1 MRNRWFLV
9 IGGLLLAA
17 GLSLFLSARAFAAAY
32 LAGMGLLLLL
42 AGLLVGQRYQPELA
56 DPPDGF
62 VFAGERFVD
71 PTSRR
76 TVEVWQDPVSG
87 RRVYVL
93 ARDPA
98 QSGRES

>member
-1 MRNRWFLV
+1 MRNRWFLLV
-9 IGGLLLAA
+9 GGLLLAT
-17 GLSLFLSARAFAAAY
+17 GLVWFLATGAFAAAY

-42 AGLLVGQRYQPELA
+42 AGLLVGPRYQPELA

-76 TVEVWQDPVSG
+76 TIEVWQHPVSG

-98 QSGRES
+98 QPGRES